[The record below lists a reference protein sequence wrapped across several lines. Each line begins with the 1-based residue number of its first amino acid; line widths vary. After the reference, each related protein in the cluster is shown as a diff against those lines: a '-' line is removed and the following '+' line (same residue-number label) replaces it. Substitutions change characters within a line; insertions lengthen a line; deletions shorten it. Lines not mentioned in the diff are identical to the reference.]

1 MSTDPISDFLVK
13 IKNAYNAGHVSVTLP
28 HSNVKEA
35 IAKVLEKSG
44 FVGAISKRKKKVQKL
59 LELTLVYEGTLPR
72 INGVERISKP
82 SRRIYRGVADIKPF
96 KNGFGMFVLSTPKG
110 ILTDKE
116 AKQAKVGGELLF
128 KIW

>member
-13 IKNAYNAGHVSVTLP
+13 IKNAYSAKHATVVLP

-35 IAKVLEKSG
+35 IAKTLEKSG
-44 FVGAISKRKKKVQKL
+44 FVGVVSKRKKKVQKL
-59 LELTLVYEGTLPR
+59 LELALVYDAGLPR

-96 KNGFGMFVLSTPKG
+96 KNGFGMFVFSTPKG